1 MIPKKLTTGQVTP
14 DTQIPIPESGGG
26 TSFLSPQQ
34 IDEKI
39 DLMVQRYKKT
49 MKRFGIAAIVIVS
62 VFLLFAIRVWVRPTP
77 VPAKVE
83 RLEKKIQE
91 AEQTI
96 KTAQLQRDSVI
107 RLMKEQ
113 EAEMEILKQMDI
125 DLVESYNQTQDQL
138 YELQKQKNKNDQ
150 RIDRFSSADIKEY
163 ITREFGSN

>member
-1 MIPKKLTTGQVTP
+1 VTQGTP
-14 DTQIPIPESGGG
+14 IPIPESG
-26 TSFLSPQQ
+26 SSILSPQE
-34 IDEKI
+34 IDQKI

-49 MKRFGIAAIVIVS
+49 MKRFGIAAIVIVA

-150 RIDRFSSADIKEY
+150 RIDRFSSTDIKEY
-163 ITREFGSN
+163 FAREFGSN